1 MIAYSRCLMEDHV
14 CSPVFRVLFTPVKNE
29 IIQQQCI
36 TLTMGKRQSR
46 TYYSITGL
54 KNTVQ
59 ASWWVESDGVPSN
72 HQHVPQPLHRAYVW
86 SIFLCAL
93 IDGLIGYCLPFGCRR
108 YDLARSFT
116 TLTKLLLWKSQKPHH
131 RPDIWNL
138 ITAWTNGILTMRY
151 RCSNDLLCYR
161 HLNLPFNIQSKRIT
175 LPSLF

>member
-46 TYYSITGL
+46 TYYSLTGL

-108 YDLARSFT
+108 YDLVRSFT
-116 TLTKLLLWKSQKPHH
+116 KLKEPLPMAAQSHMGH
-131 RPDIWNL
+131 IL
-138 ITAWTNGILTMRY
+138 IVKIMEAQINVTEN
-151 RCSNDLLCYR
+151 
-161 HLNLPFNIQSKRIT
+161 
-175 LPSLF
+175 